1 MYVFHFY
8 AGSHMGLL
16 DRVDAVADR
25 IPLFVSEWGAS
36 MASGGGAS
44 DYAGALLY
52 LRLFEGA
59 GTQGVKLSWAKWN
72 YADKDEASAALMPG
86 ACGRGAW
93 DDTSCSGTFIKR
105 YIKANVQTCGR
116 TRSPPA
122 PTPAPVPTTPAPPV
136 PTTPA
141 PPAPTP
147 TPVQACVGEW
157 GTCTDVPTCCGD
169 FSVHGGLDVLRRL
182 RVRAPEPVVRTVSA
196 SDAGSRG
203 YPIAFTGHWPSRAL
217 ANDPRAARADTD
229 ACAGL
234 RWGVGGV
241 HGGLD
246 VLRRLRRAPTSRRA
260 AATSRACARTRGT
273 RSASRRGRRRPRPPP
288 RRRTPRRDTGAWS
301 GGGRAGAARRAA
313 MGSRACT

>member
-157 GTCTDVPTCCGD
+157 GACTEVSTCCGD
-169 FSVHGGLDVLRRL
+169 FACVRQNPWPALGSGGRARR
-182 RVRAPEPVVRTVSA
+182 
-196 SDAGSRG
+196 
-203 YPIAFTGHWPSRAL
+203 
-217 ANDPRAARADTD
+217 
-229 ACAGL
+229 
-234 RWGVGGV
+234 
-241 HGGLD
+241 
-246 VLRRLRRAPTSRRA
+246 SRRA